1 MSERMVTLTMT
12 EEHALLVQDA
22 CELLMRMKL
31 GQTTYPVELMLGSRH
46 HMSAESIHKLEDIAR
61 QSLETFYIA
70 VGAQGAV
77 KDRDEQ
83 LAYEVWGTIRH
94 TMYLADGGKPDSWS
108 TASCPPLSET
118 GLKMPVCEVTRN
130 ER

>member
-1 MSERMVTLTMT
+1 MSERMVTLTIT
-12 EEHALLVQDA
+12 EEHARLVQDA

-31 GQTTYPVELMLGSRH
+31 GQTAYPVELMLGIH
-46 HMSAESIHKLEDIAR
+46 PNMSIEGFHKLQDIAR
-61 QSLETFYIA
+61 QALDTFYIA

-83 LAYEVWGTIRH
+83 LAYELWGTIRH
-94 TMYLADGGKPDSWS
+94 AMYLADGGKPDSWS